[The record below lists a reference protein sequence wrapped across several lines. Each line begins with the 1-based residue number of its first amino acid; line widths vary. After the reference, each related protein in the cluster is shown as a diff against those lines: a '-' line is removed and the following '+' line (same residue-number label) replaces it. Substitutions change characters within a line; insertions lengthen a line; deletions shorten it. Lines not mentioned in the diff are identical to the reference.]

1 MPSDIIKLPDIPETS
16 GVYQFFDIND
26 QVLYIGKAK
35 NLRKRL
41 QNYTQDNRLSRRIAR
56 MVFLSQKL
64 ELIQTESE
72 VEALLLEHNLIK
84 KFGPKFNILLRDDKT
99 FPHILISKHRFPQIS
114 KHRGVKREKGEYFG
128 PFAAA
133 NDVNQTIDVLKK
145 SFLLRGC
152 TDSEFKSRTKPCLE
166 YQIKRCCA
174 PCVNLIN
181 EADYEKL
188 TQNAIDFLRGKSAT
202 VQEELA
208 KKMQKFSEEM
218 EYEKAAL
225 VRDRI
230 KSLTSIQSKQNINIS
245 EVDNADII
253 TLVTKNNQLCIYIS
267 FFRGGN
273 NYGSKPYF
281 YEIDETP
288 SDEFLAGFLG
298 QFYLSQTPPELI
310 LLNLEIAEKEL
321 TESFLTNLSGKKT
334 IIKIPKQGDRFKIIK
349 DQEQLAMQNLEQKL
363 AQNLSNSAMLLEVK
377 QLFDLAEIPK
387 RIEVYD
393 NSHISGEYA
402 VGVFITGGVE
412 GFIKNGYRKFNIR
425 FDEIKNRDDTAMLRE
440 VLRRRFR
447 GIKNE
452 DIPRCAQDDK
462 IHHCNP
468 DNPHC
473 NPERSEG
480 SLEEKTTS
488 FPDLIIVD
496 GGLGQLSAAK
506 KVFNEL
512 NIKPKFV
519 CMSKGEDRNAGEEYF
534 HQIDKE
540 SFTLPKNHKV
550 MYYLQ
555 QLRDEAHRFAITT
568 HRNKRAKS
576 VTKSSLDEISGIGKA
591 RKKALLNHFGSFE
604 KIKSAS
610 IEDLMRLDG
619 ISKSIAEKIKDF
631 SKN

>member
-41 QNYTQDNRLSRRIAR
+41 QNYIQDNRLSRRIAR

-84 KFGPKFNILLRDDKT
+84 KFAPKFNILLRDDKT
-99 FPHILISKHRFPQIS
+99 FPHIFISKHRFPQIS

-145 SFLLRGC
+145 IFLLRGC

-166 YQIKRCCA
+166 YQIKRCSA

-208 KKMQKFSEEM
+208 KKMQQFSAEQ

-334 IIKIPKQGDRFKIIK
+334 VIKIPKQGDRFKIIK
-349 DQEQLAMQNLEQKL
+349 DQEQLALQNLEQKL

-377 QLFDLAEIPK
+377 QIFDLAEIPK

-402 VGVFITGGVE
+402 VGVFITAGIE

-440 VLRRRFR
+440 VLRRRF
-447 GIKNE
+447 KVE
-452 DIPRCAQDDK
+452 K
-462 IHHCNP
+462 IT
-468 DNPHC
+468 
-473 NPERSEG
+473 ESET
-480 SLEEKTTS
+480 L
-488 FPDLIIVD
+488 PDLIIVD

-506 KVFNEL
+506 KVFEEL

-619 ISKSIAEKIKDF
+619 ISKSIAEKIRDF